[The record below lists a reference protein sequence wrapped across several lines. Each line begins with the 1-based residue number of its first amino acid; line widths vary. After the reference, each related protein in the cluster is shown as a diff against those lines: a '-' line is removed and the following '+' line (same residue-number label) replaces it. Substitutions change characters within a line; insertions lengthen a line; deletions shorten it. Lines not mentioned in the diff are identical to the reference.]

1 MKPLLRWAGGKGS
14 LLNDIKN
21 YMPADISKISF
32 HEPFVGGG
40 ALFFDIEPKK
50 GTINDINKRLINFYK
65 VVKKSPDKLIAKANE
80 YQKYVQDKEMYYVLR
95 EEFNDDKNIN
105 NITSAALFLYFNRA
119 GYNGLYRVNSK
130 NQFNVPIG
138 RHSNPTIV
146 NISKIKQANKVL
158 KNIKIHSKDF
168 KYISNEAK
176 EGDFCYFDPPYYQP
190 KINTKFTD
198 YSKDG
203 FSLKDH
209 ERLKNICITLNEK
222 GVYFIL
228 SNSNAKKIIDMYSDV
243 TFKIEK
249 VTNRWMI
256 SCNSATRK
264 IVEEILVN
272 NINIT

>member
-130 NQFNVPIG
+130 NKFNVPIG
-138 RHSNPTIV
+138 RHSNPIIV
-146 NISKIKQANKVL
+146 NKSKIKQANKIL

-168 KYISNEAK
+168 KYISKEAK

-209 ERLKNICITLNEK
+209 ERLKDICITLNEK

-228 SNSNAKKIIDMYSDV
+228 SNSNAKKIIDMYSDAP
-243 TFKIEK
+243 FKIGK